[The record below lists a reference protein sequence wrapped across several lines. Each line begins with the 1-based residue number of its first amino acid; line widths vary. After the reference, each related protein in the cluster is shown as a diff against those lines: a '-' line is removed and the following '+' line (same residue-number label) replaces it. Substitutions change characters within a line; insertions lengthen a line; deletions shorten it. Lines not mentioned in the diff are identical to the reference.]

1 MKPCAPTFVP
11 PKEAVLL
18 PHRTNHVVTVLS
30 CLLLSLFYHF
40 SLMARFGRVPLQE
53 RHKPS
58 RAVKWPSWLIGE
70 SQLSPCPIMTV
81 NRARLLHQSLGFK
94 TDLKMGLIWGF
105 QSVRNEELMQFVET
119 TILASLLSEDA

>member
-1 MKPCAPTFVP
+1 
-11 PKEAVLL
+11 
-18 PHRTNHVVTVLS
+18 
-30 CLLLSLFYHF
+30 
-40 SLMARFGRVPLQE
+40 MARFGRVPLQE
-53 RHKPS
+53 RHKLT

-81 NRARLLHQSLGFK
+81 NHARLLHQSLGFK

-119 TILASLLSEDA
+119 TILAPLLSEDA